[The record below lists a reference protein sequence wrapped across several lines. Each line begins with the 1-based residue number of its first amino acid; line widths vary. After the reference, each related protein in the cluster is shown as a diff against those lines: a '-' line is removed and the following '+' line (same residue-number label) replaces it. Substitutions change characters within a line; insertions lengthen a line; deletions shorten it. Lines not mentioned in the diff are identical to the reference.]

1 MDEHISFSAKHK
13 AWIAVK
19 KTSID
24 ENTDDLDIARILI
37 SIRDSLDNKIFQYL
51 EGDFDMKTLEEKV
64 AEIVPSGRANE
75 AAIASALKEAK
86 SPKMTKFLKELTD
99 DKNKLEVYKGLVM
112 ELVLSK
118 LKLAELNIKALDKY
132 IDDKH
137 RRLE

>member
-13 AWIAVK
+13 SWIAVK

-37 SIRDSLDNKIFQYL
+37 SIRDSLDTKILQYL
-51 EGDFDMKTLEEKV
+51 EGEFDIKALEGKA

-75 AAIASALKEAK
+75 AAMATALKDAK
-86 SPKMTKFLKELTD
+86 SPKMTRFLKELTD
-99 DKNKLEVYKGLVM
+99 DKNKLEVYKGLMM
-112 ELVLSK
+112 EMVVSK
-118 LKLAELNIKALDKY
+118 LKLAEINIKALDKF
-132 IDDKH
+132 IDAKH

>member
-24 ENTDDLDIARILI
+24 ENTDELDIARILI

-51 EGDFDMKTLEEKV
+51 EGDFDMKALEEKV

>member
-13 AWIAVK
+13 SWIAVK

-37 SIRDSLDNKIFQYL
+37 SIRDSLDAKISQYL
-51 EGDFDMKTLEEKV
+51 EGEFDIKALEEK
-64 AEIVPSGRANE
+64 AEEIVPAGRVNE
-75 AAIASALKEAK
+75 AAMATALKEAK

-99 DKNKLEVYKGLVM
+99 DKNKLEVYKGLMM
-112 ELVLSK
+112 EMVVSK
-118 LKLAELNIKALDKY
+118 LKLAEINIKALDKF
-132 IDDKH
+132 IDAKH

>member
-1 MDEHISFSAKHK
+1 
-13 AWIAVK
+13 
-19 KTSID
+19 
-24 ENTDDLDIARILI
+24 
-37 SIRDSLDNKIFQYL
+37 
-51 EGDFDMKTLEEKV
+51 
-64 AEIVPSGRANE
+64 
-75 AAIASALKEAK
+75 
-86 SPKMTKFLKELTD
+86 MTKFLKELTD